1 VKWLADENFDNNI
14 VRGILRRSP
23 RFDSMIPAM
32 LMVMEGVDRDSHPI
46 SVLRSAQPV
55 RRKISKR

>member
-1 VKWLADENFDNNI
+1 
-14 VRGILRRSP
+14 
-23 RFDSMIPAM
+23 
-32 LMVMEGVDRDSHPI
+32 MEGVDRDSHPI